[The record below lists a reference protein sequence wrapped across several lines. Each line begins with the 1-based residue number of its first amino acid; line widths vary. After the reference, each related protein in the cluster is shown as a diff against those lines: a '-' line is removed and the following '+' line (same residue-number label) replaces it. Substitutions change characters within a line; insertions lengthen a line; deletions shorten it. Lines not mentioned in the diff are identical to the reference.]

1 MTLKNYLKLLF
12 HVIVVLLIVL
22 SAPVTLHILLCNN
35 VPDWITIVSVLTS
48 ALITIFFGLKYIE
61 FIVYKKD
68 LFKDM
73 F

>member
-12 HVIVVLLIVL
+12 HVIVVLLIIL
-22 SAPVTLHILLCNN
+22 SAPVTLCILLCNN
-35 VPDWITIVSVLTS
+35 VPDWVTIVSALAS
-48 ALITIFFGLKYIE
+48 ASITIFFSIKYLI
-61 FIVYKKD
+61 FIVWTKD